1 MAEGDGLIRVG
12 RWMSWQEHDQMT
24 ATGYVQESNSGTTHV
39 ALPADQSAYQA
50 QTTSD
55 SLYVEFDVPR
65 GSLKPTQTDWAKILG
80 PSTLEAR
87 LAAAKGQPI
96 PQMPP
101 AKNIQRITA
110 K

>member
-1 MAEGDGLIRVG
+1 MADGNDLIRVG
-12 RWMSWQEHDQMT
+12 RWMSRQEYDQMT
-24 ATGYVQESNSGTTHV
+24 ATGHVEESSSGTTHV
-39 ALPADQSAYQA
+39 PLPADQNAYQA
-50 QTTSD
+50 QATSG

-65 GSLKPTQTDWAKILG
+65 DSVKPTQSGWAKVLG

-101 AKNIQRITA
+101 AKNIQHITA